1 MYKILIVEDDLP
13 MAQAIQKEMEMWG
26 NEARYVKDFQNV
38 LAEFTDYDPHLV
50 LLDIKILDQLPNSLS
65 KIFFPSLCL
74 KMSLCLIEGQLPVYD
89 IFHILWYT
97 IFRFK

>member
-1 MYKILIVEDDLP
+1 MTCMYKILIVEDDLT

-50 LLDIKILDQLPNSLS
+50 PHGYYASVL
-65 KIFFPSLCL
+65 
-74 KMSLCLIEGQLPVYD
+74 
-89 IFHILWYT
+89 
-97 IFRFK
+97 